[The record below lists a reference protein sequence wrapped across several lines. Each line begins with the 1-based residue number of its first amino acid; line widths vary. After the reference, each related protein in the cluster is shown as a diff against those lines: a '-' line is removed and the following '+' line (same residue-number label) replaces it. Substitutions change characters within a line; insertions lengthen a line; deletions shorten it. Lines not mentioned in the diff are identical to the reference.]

1 MPTSKNR
8 KRYHIND
15 HLWLVKD
22 EDGVR
27 FHVESGDY
35 FASLA
40 TIIKLWP
47 LFDNVSISVKEIEA
61 DLMFLQD
68 NYYILPKSSRK
79 ANDQNIKQK
88 NNPNDK
94 LQNQ

>member
-1 MPTSKNR
+1 MKYNI
-8 KRYHIND
+8 RYCH
-15 HLWLVKD
+15 WLVKD
-22 EDGVR
+22 EAEVM
-27 FHVESGDY
+27 FHIESGDY

-47 LFDNVSISVKEIEA
+47 LINDVSLPIKEIDA

-68 NYYILPKSSRK
+68 NYYIVPKSSLK
-79 ANDQNIKQK
+79 INDQNMKQK
-88 NNPNDK
+88 YIPKGK